1 MTVIESMVFCAALM
15 VAVVMMIVACVFSD
29 DSLND

>member
-1 MTVIESMVFCAALM
+1 MTVIEAMMCCLALM

-29 DSLND
+29 GRLND

>member
-1 MTVIESMVFCAALM
+1 MTVIEAMVFCAALM

-29 DSLND
+29 GRLND

>member
-1 MTVIESMVFCAALM
+1 MTVIEAMMFCLAMM

-29 DSLND
+29 GRLND

>member
-1 MTVIESMVFCAALM
+1 MTVIEAMVFCAALM
-15 VAVVMMIVACVFSD
+15 VAVVMMIVACIYSD

>member
-1 MTVIESMVFCAALM
+1 MTVIEAIVFCAALM

-29 DSLND
+29 GMLND

>member
-1 MTVIESMVFCAALM
+1 MTVIEAIVFCAALM

-29 DSLND
+29 GRLND